1 MLTWMT
7 DLGKRLI
14 RAAKEANGT
23 IRPEH
28 PMADGLR
35 DVFHSRLQRKLDIDS
50 EMRRILRSPTTDAPS
65 N

>member
-23 IRPEH
+23 AKPEH

-35 DVFHSRLQRKLDIDS
+35 EVFQTRLQRKLDIDS
-50 EMRRILRSPTTDAPS
+50 EMRRILRSSKTDAPS

>member
-23 IRPEH
+23 AKIEH

-35 DVFHSRLQRKLDIDS
+35 EVFQTRLQRKRDIDS
-50 EMRRILRSPTTDAPS
+50 EMKRILRAQRHDAPS